1 MENELLNILNN
12 FGFPAL
18 VSLFLMIRIE
28 QRLILLSDNI
38 NKLSIVL
45 ENKLS
50 L

>member
-1 MENELLNILNN
+1 MESELINILNN
-12 FGFPAL
+12 FGFPVL

-28 QRLILLSDNI
+28 QRLISLSDNI